1 MSSRPCPTISPINLK
16 IYRRTRVLGNRLRLS
31 QVRFLQALPRDT
43 LNQHQSFPTLVAK
56 MTSLAE
62 TALLTVKH
70 IRAQGSGLAKR
81 QQWLFL
87 QGSLATTPGPLPA
100 QLLVLPLSSDPPRPS
115 SSPWV
120 PVCSWCFQPLPGSF
134 MD

>member
-1 MSSRPCPTISPINLK
+1 M
-16 IYRRTRVLGNRLRLS
+16 LGNRLRLS
-31 QVRFLQALPRDT
+31 QVRFLQALPRDA

-62 TALLTVKH
+62 TALLTVKR

-87 QGSLATTPGPLPA
+87 QGSLATSQCLSLTSLLFPPL
-100 QLLVLPLSSDPPRPS
+100 L
-115 SSPWV
+115 WV
-120 PVCSWCFQPLPGSF
+120 PEWEH
-134 MD
+134 